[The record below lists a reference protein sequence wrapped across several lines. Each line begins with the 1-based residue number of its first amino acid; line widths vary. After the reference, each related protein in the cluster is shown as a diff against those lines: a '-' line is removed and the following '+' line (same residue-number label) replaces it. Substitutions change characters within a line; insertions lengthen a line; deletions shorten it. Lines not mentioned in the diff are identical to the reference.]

1 MAEKPRQTGDET
13 TGSDGTSID
22 LRVPEQAAGERLDS
36 VLASLLPDHSRS
48 RLQTWIRAGRVAV
61 DGVVRRPRD
70 RLAGGERLV
79 VQLAAAAGVGAG
91 ASSGGDTDWQS
102 GWSDGP
108 VSLPAEPVPLTV
120 VLEDPAFFVLDK
132 QVGQVMHPAPG
143 HAHGTV
149 LHGLL
154 HLDPALRQLPRAG
167 IVHRLD
173 RDTSGLCVVARTETA
188 HTALVRSMQARH
200 IRREYLALVYGQP
213 EDSGCIEA
221 PIARHPRDR
230 QRMAVVAG
238 GRAARS
244 HYRVLARYTG
254 ASLVAVRLDTGRTHQ
269 IRVHMTHIGHP
280 LIGDPVY
287 RFRRPPGGLAA
298 EVVDGLER
306 QALHAYRLAFPHPAR
321 AGEDSRVE
329 VEIPLPADLAALQ
342 NRLKAHST

>member
-1 MAEKPRQTGDET
+1 M
-13 TGSDGTSID
+13 
-22 LRVPEQAAGERLDS
+22 PEQAAGERLDS
-36 VLASLLPDHSRS
+36 VLASLLSQHSRS
-48 RLQTWIRAGRVAV
+48 RLQDWIRAGRVAV

-79 VQLAAAAGVGAG
+79 VQLEPPPGDAP
-91 ASSGGDTDWQS
+91 GGYGSEPTDWQA
-102 GWSDGP
+102 GWVDGP

-120 VLEDPAFFVLDK
+120 VLQDPAFFVLDK

-143 HAHGTV
+143 HPHGTV

-173 RDTSGLCVVARTETA
+173 RDTSGLFVVARTETA
-188 HTALVRSMQARH
+188 HTALVRCMQARH
-200 IRREYLALVYGQP
+200 IRREYLAFVYGQP
-213 EDSGCIEA
+213 EDSGSIDA

-238 GRAARS
+238 GRDARS
-244 HYRVLARYTG
+244 HYRVLARYAG
-254 ASLVAVRLDTGRTHQ
+254 ASLVAVQLDTGRTHQ

-287 RFRRPPGGLAA
+287 RFRRAPGGLDSS
-298 EVVDGLER
+298 VVDGLER

-321 AGEDSRVE
+321 PEGDSPLQVE
-329 VEIPLPADLAALQ
+329 SSLPADLAALQ
-342 NRLKAHST
+342 RRLQVHSS